1 MLKHRLT
8 EVTQTKTDT
17 KGKGSG
23 RWSEVGACGGRE
35 RRRLGGLEAPT
46 LASLGSR
53 CGALSVPLGSSLGL
67 RSDFMRATVR
77 RSAGKARAG
86 LRLSCDREFCTHARK
101 TSWVHKT
108 GLSDSG
114 ELSPRMRLEALS
126 DGAAHARGN
135 LVTGSILRGRSTS
148 YRVRD
153 DTTAPSTT
161 SRIHARLTAA
171 RMMVVDEMGD
181 YSMFIAHALHGF
193 NRGDPKSR
201 PANRSST
208 LAPFQCPVNTSTPK
222 FLPLLRPRLDT
233 VLI

>member
-67 RSDFMRATVR
+67 RSDFMRAGVR

-101 TSWVHKT
+101 TSCVHKT

-126 DGAAHARGN
+126 DGDAHARGN

-153 DTTAPSTT
+153 GTTAPSTT
-161 SRIHARLTAA
+161 SRIHAPLTAV
-171 RMMVVDEMGD
+171 RMLVVTRWETTPCL
-181 YSMFIAHALHGF
+181 LHILST
-193 NRGDPKSR
+193 NPTKEIKKSR
-201 PANRSST
+201 PANRPRT
-208 LAPFQCPVNTSTPK
+208 PAPSQCPFNTSTPK
-222 FLPLLRPRLDT
+222 LLSLLRPR
-233 VLI
+233 